1 MSGRPFIVLL
11 AAALSCP
18 VFVTVSGSGASAAPA
33 ASASQLTE
41 RDRVETGRRLYE
53 RHKCATCH
61 QIDGRGN
68 SRFPLDGV
76 AERLTSED
84 LRRWLTETARMEAAQ
99 PKLPAIRMSAMKYRF
114 NAGDLGALVE
124 YLRTLK

>member
-1 MSGRPFIVLL
+1 MTGRLSAVVFV
-11 AAALSCP
+11 AAALS
-18 VFVTVSGSGASAAPA
+18 APA
-33 ASASQLTE
+33 ALAVRASGPAPAQ
-41 RDRVETGRRLYE
+41 DRADAGRRLYE

-76 AERLTSED
+76 AARLGADD
-84 LRRWLTETARMEAAQ
+84 LRRWLTDTARMEAAQ
-99 PKLPAIRMSAMKYRF
+99 PRLPAIRMSAMNYRF
-114 NAGDLGALVE
+114 SPDDLAALVD

>member
-1 MSGRPFIVLL
+1 MTGRLSAVVLVVVATLAGHAVIAVCASG
-11 AAALSCP
+11 
-18 VFVTVSGSGASAAPA
+18 TTPA
-33 ASASQLTE
+33 QE
-41 RDRVETGRRLYE
+41 RVEAGRRLFE

-76 AERLTSED
+76 AARLPVDD
-84 LRRWLTETARMEAAQ
+84 LRRWLTDPARMEAAQ
-99 PKLPAIRMSAMKYRF
+99 PRLPAIRMSAMKYRF
-114 NAGDLGALVE
+114 SPDDLAALVD

>member
-1 MSGRPFIVLL
+1 MTGRLSAVVFV
-11 AAALSCP
+11 AAALAGDAP
-18 VFVTVSGSGASAAPA
+18 REVRASAPA
-33 ASASQLTE
+33 QE
-41 RDRVETGRRLYE
+41 RIEAGRRLYE

-76 AERLTSED
+76 AERLSEED

-99 PKLPAIRMSAMKYRF
+99 PRLPAIRMSAMNYRF
-114 NAGDLGALVE
+114 NTDDLAALVE

>member
-1 MSGRPFIVLL
+1 MIGRLSAVAFIF
-11 AAALSCP
+11 AAALAGQAAIA
-18 VFVTVSGSGASAAPA
+18 VRASGAAPA
-33 ASASQLTE
+33 QE
-41 RDRVETGRRLYE
+41 RSEVGRRLYE

-76 AERLTSED
+76 AARLAADD
-84 LRRWLTETARMEAAQ
+84 LRRWLTDTARMEAAQ
-99 PKLPAIRMSAMKYRF
+99 PRLPAIRMSAMNYRF
-114 NAGDLGALVE
+114 SPDDLTALVD

>member
-1 MSGRPFIVLL
+1 MLAVALPWVAVL
-11 AAALSCP
+11 ALS
-18 VFVTVSGSGASAAPA
+18 GSHASAAPA
-33 ASASQLTE
+33 ALQLSE
-41 RDRVETGRRLYE
+41 RDRVEAGRRLYE

-99 PKLPAIRMSAMKYRF
+99 PKLPAIRMSAMNYRF

>member
-1 MSGRPFIVLL
+1 MTGRHLAVVSLL
-11 AAALSCP
+11 VAAA
-18 VFVTVSGSGASAAPA
+18 GAGAPLPA
-33 ASASQLTE
+33 LRAQPQQE
-41 RDRVETGRRLYE
+41 RVDAGRRLYE
-53 RHKCATCH
+53 KNKCATCH

-76 AERLTSED
+76 AARLTADD

-99 PKLPAIRMSAMKYRF
+99 ARLPAIRMSAMNYRF
-114 NAGDLGALVE
+114 DADDAAALVE

>member
-1 MSGRPFIVLL
+1 MIGRHLAVVSLVL
-11 AAALSCP
+11 AAA
-18 VFVTVSGSGASAAPA
+18 SAAA
-33 ASASQLTE
+33 APVRATRTAQE
-41 RDRVETGRRLYE
+41 QGRVEAGRRLYE
-53 RHKCATCH
+53 KNKCATCH

-76 AERLTSED
+76 ATRLNTDE

-99 PKLPAIRMSAMKYRF
+99 PRMPAIRMSTMEYRF
-114 NAGDLGALVE
+114 NVEETAALVE

>member
-1 MSGRPFIVLL
+1 MTGRLSAVVFV
-11 AAALSCP
+11 AVAALVGDDP
-18 VFVTVSGSGASAAPA
+18 RAVRPSAPL
-33 ASASQLTE
+33 QE
-41 RDRVETGRRLYE
+41 RVEAGRRLYE

-76 AERLTSED
+76 AERLSEED

-99 PKLPAIRMSAMKYRF
+99 PRLPAIRMSAMKYRF
-114 NAGDLGALVE
+114 SADDLTALVE

>member
-1 MSGRPFIVLL
+1 MTGRHLAVVSLVL
-11 AAALSCP
+11 AAA
-18 VFVTVSGSGASAAPA
+18 TVAAPSPVTRGA
-33 ASASQLTE
+33 QE
-41 RDRVETGRRLYE
+41 PDRVEAGRRLYE
-53 RHKCATCH
+53 KNKCATCH

-76 AERLTSED
+76 ATRVSSEN

-99 PKLPAIRMSAMKYRF
+99 PRLPAIRMSTMDYRF
-114 NAGDLGALVE
+114 NADETAALVA

>member
-1 MSGRPFIVLL
+1 MTGRLSAVVLVV
-11 AAALSCP
+11 AAAL
-18 VFVTVSGSGASAAPA
+18 VGHAGMAVRASGAATA
-33 ASASQLTE
+33 QE
-41 RDRVETGRRLYE
+41 RVDAGRRLYE

-76 AERLTSED
+76 AARLATDD
-84 LRRWLTETARMEAAQ
+84 LRRWLTEPARMEAAQ
-99 PKLPAIRMSAMKYRF
+99 PRLPAIRMSAMNYRF
-114 NAGDLGALVE
+114 SPDDLSALVD